1 MKGTSLM
8 DILEKLYSMQDE
20 NYALFQAKLTPNI
33 PPEKFIGVRV
43 PECRRLA
50 KTLSKE
56 SDISA
61 FLDNLPHSYYD
72 ENILHALLISE
83 IKDYYKCIYE
93 LERFLP
99 YVDNWA
105 VCDIISPKPFKKH
118 KDTLIVKIKEWS
130 ASNHTYTCRFGLRML
145 MSHFLDEDFKPE
157 YLEIPASVNSDE
169 YYINMMKAWFFA
181 TALAKQW
188 ETTLPY
194 VQERKLDE
202 WTHKKTIQK
211 AIESYRIT
219 KEQKDFLKT
228 LR

>member
-1 MKGTSLM
+1 M

-50 KTLSKE
+50 KSLSKE
-56 SDISA
+56 NDISA
-61 FLDNLPHSYYD
+61 FLDSLPHSYYD

-118 KDTLIVKIKEWS
+118 KNTLIVKIKEWS

-157 YLEIPASVNSDE
+157 YLDIPASINSDE

-211 AIESYRIT
+211 ATESYRIT
-219 KEQKDFLKT
+219 KEQKDLLKT

>member
-1 MKGTSLM
+1 M
-8 DILEKLYSMQDE
+8 DILEKLYSMQDK

-50 KTLSKE
+50 KSLSKE
-56 SDISA
+56 NDISA
-61 FLDNLPHSYYD
+61 FLDSLPHSYYD

-157 YLEIPASVNSDE
+157 YLDIPASINSDE

-211 AIESYRIT
+211 ATESYRIT
-219 KEQKDFLKT
+219 KEQKDLLKT

>member
-1 MKGTSLM
+1 M

-56 SDISA
+56 SDISS
-61 FLDNLPHSYYD
+61 FLDSLPHSYYD

-83 IKDYYKCIYE
+83 IKDYDKCIYE

-118 KDTLIVKIKEWS
+118 KDKLIVKIKEWS

-157 YLEIPASVNSDE
+157 YLDIPASINSDE
-169 YYINMMKAWFFA
+169 YYINIMKAWFFA

-211 AIESYRIT
+211 ATESYRIT
-219 KEQKDFLKT
+219 KEQKDLLKT